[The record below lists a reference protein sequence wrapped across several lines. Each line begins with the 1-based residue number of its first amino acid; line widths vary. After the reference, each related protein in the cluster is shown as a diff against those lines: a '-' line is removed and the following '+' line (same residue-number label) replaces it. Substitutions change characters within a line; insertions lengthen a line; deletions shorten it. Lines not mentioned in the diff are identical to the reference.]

1 MTGRLTQRLECY
13 LHTVEVRGSNP
24 LSPRFFFLLKNKEP
38 RYFIMDKILFTP
50 KQMDIPPNLILIP
63 FFWDKDYYKHLKE
76 KALGNFELFNSEIV
90 FFENHTL
97 LVGFLGYPNL
107 LTHLEFI
114 KDVKAKEVFF
124 LGTAGSM
131 NEEIAEPTPLDVEAI
146 YSTAILDYFCDAK
159 SFPLKTLNHG
169 LRKAKGVTVDI
180 IQRETSSWLRE
191 QVQRGME
198 FVEMEIFPLR
208 AYLGKPFH
216 AVVVTTDLLKETGI
230 VVFPDKKR
238 LLEEFVKSYELIIN
252 TIGN

>member
-1 MTGRLTQRLECY
+1 
-13 LHTVEVRGSNP
+13 
-24 LSPRFFFLLKNKEP
+24 
-38 RYFIMDKILFTP
+38 MDKLLFTP
-50 KQMDIPPNLILIP
+50 KQVDIPPHLVLIP
-63 FFWDKDYYKHLKE
+63 FFWDTNYFEQLKK
-76 KALGNFELFNSEIV
+76 KALGTFELFNSEII
-90 FFENHTL
+90 FFENYTL
-97 LVGFLGYPNL
+97 LVGFLGYPHL
-107 LTHLEFI
+107 LTNLEFI
-114 KDVKAKEVFF
+114 KDLKSKEVFF
-124 LGTAGSM
+124 LGTAGSL
-131 NEEIAEPTPLDVEAI
+131 NEEIAEPTSLEVEAI
-146 YSTAILDYFCDAK
+146 YSTAILDYFCEAK

-238 LLEEFVKSYELIIN
+238 LLEEFVKSYELIIK